1 MKDWITKG
9 QEYTNISKRKSIQK
23 TKQHGFGIDNGNG
36 SWSKQGFCLF
46 IIKQPSVVLYF
57 WDIPT
62 LDSVS
67 CSHFFPW
74 SKHKNNAVSRREHL
88 ALGHSQRGLA
98 GTVLSMYILMWYAG
112 FTVHSK
118 SLSGSRCSLKSVE
131 LLDTEPPQGHGFIF
145 SMKACQQ
152 GSIAGSLVNYV
163 YTLITSHCP
172 SHELPLNT
180 KRKRANGFFNSEG
193 LISAHPW
200 RYVTCVYVTLPSTV
214 LSHAVTLRLLADFPR
229 TSALSDTPR
238 SKWLVINTIC
248 SANTMLFHGWYLP
261 GLNATLQAIHNE
273 GVRTCR
279 YNGLNM

>member
-1 MKDWITKG
+1 MVMGVDLSRDFVYSSSSSHLWYYTFEIFPHWI
-9 QEYTNISKRKSIQK
+9 QFHAAI
-23 TKQHGFGIDNGNG
+23 
-36 SWSKQGFCLF
+36 
-46 IIKQPSVVLYF
+46 
-57 WDIPT
+57 
-62 LDSVS
+62 
-67 CSHFFPW
+67 FFPW

-193 LISAHPW
+193 LISAHP
-200 RYVTCVYVTLPSTV
+200 
-214 LSHAVTLRLLADFPR
+214 
-229 TSALSDTPR
+229 
-238 SKWLVINTIC
+238 
-248 SANTMLFHGWYLP
+248 
-261 GLNATLQAIHNE
+261 
-273 GVRTCR
+273 
-279 YNGLNM
+279 